1 MKLFYCV
8 RLCFTISGGLLITG
22 TAACAQPGNPLR
34 RLLRQ
39 DAALAPV
46 VQQAQAYRVQV
57 LYTQIRRDAQGQPH
71 FRCYRYRVRPHEYFY
86 PASAIKLPT
95 AVVALEKLR
104 ALSGTIPELTPEAPM
119 RTDSAYARQTAAFY
133 DSSSATGRPSV
144 AQYIRKML
152 LVSDNDAY
160 NRLYE
165 FVGPEALNT
174 GLRRHGVRHTVLRHR
189 LSVGD
194 TDSAARHT
202 NPIALYADTALTRP
216 LYVQPAAF
224 FRGQWPRP
232 LRKGR
237 RIGEA
242 YMQGNRRINEPLDFS
257 TKNTA
262 SLPDLQQVLRA
273 VLFPEAVPARQRFA
287 LAPSDTEF
295 LRRYLS
301 LLPRQSDFPAYDSVA
316 YPDNYAKFLLAGGPA
331 GPLPPGVRIYNKI
344 GQAYGFLIDNA
355 YIQNRE
361 SGVEFLLSAVVYTNA
376 DGVLND
382 DQYEYETVG
391 FPFLRRLGEVVY
403 AYEAKRQA
411 SRKAKTV
418 WNGGISS
425 RKN

>member
-1 MKLFYCV
+1 MKCSLRV
-8 RLCFTISGGLLITG
+8 GLLLLVAAWIT
-22 TAACAQPGNPLR
+22 TESSSAQAQPGNPLR

-46 VQQAQAYRVQV
+46 LQQAAAHRVQI
-57 LYTQIRRDAQGQPH
+57 LYTQIHRDAQGRPH
-71 FRCYRYRVRPHEYFY
+71 FRSFRYRVRPHEYFY

-95 AVVALEKLR
+95 AVLALEKLR
-104 ALSGTIPELTPEAPM
+104 ALSANIPDLTPEAPL
-119 RTDSAYARQTAAFY
+119 RIDSAYARQTPVLH
-133 DSSSATGRPSV
+133 DSSSATGRASL

-165 FVGPEALNT
+165 FVGPATLNA
-174 GLRRHGVRHTVLRHR
+174 GLYRHGLRHTVLRHR

-194 TDSAARHT
+194 TDSTARHT
-202 NPIALYADTALTRP
+202 NPVALYADTTLTRP

-224 FRGQWPRP
+224 FAGKWPRP
-232 LRKGR
+232 VHKGV

-242 YMQGNRRINEPLDFS
+242 HMQGSQRINEPLDFS
-257 TKNTA
+257 TKNTT
-262 SLPDLQQVLRA
+262 SLADLQQVLRA

-301 LLPRQSDFPAYDSVA
+301 LLPRQSTFPHYDSTA

-331 GPLPPGVRIYNKI
+331 APLPPGVRIYNKI

-355 YIQNRE
+355 YIRNE
-361 SGVEFLLSAVVYTNA
+361 ALGVEFLLSAVVYTNS

-382 DQYEYETVG
+382 DQYEYDTVG
-391 FPFLRRLGEVVY
+391 FPFLRRVGEVVY
-403 AYEAKRQA
+403 AYEVQQQA
-411 SRKAKTV
+411 NRKAKK
-418 WNGGISS
+418 
-425 RKN
+425 RQ